1 VSGGLDEHSFVWGFT
16 TLVKAI
22 AKITMQN
29 KPPKE
34 LLNVFALKAF
44 QTANVSNSR
53 EMNKQEYI

>member
-1 VSGGLDEHSFVWGFT
+1 VWGFT
-16 TLVKAI
+16 SLVKAI

-29 KPPKE
+29 KPTKE